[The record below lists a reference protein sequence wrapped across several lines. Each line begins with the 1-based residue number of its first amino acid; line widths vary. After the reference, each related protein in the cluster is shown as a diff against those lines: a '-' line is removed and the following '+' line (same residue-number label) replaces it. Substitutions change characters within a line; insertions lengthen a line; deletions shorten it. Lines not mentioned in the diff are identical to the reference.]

1 MNKEEQE
8 ALRIEFA
15 KIALAELAKN
25 VIETN
30 FQQAAQQA
38 ELEPDELIAAY
49 CWQIADS
56 MMKYK

>member
-15 KIALAELAKN
+15 KIALAQLAKN

-30 FQQAAQQA
+30 FQKAAQQA

-49 CWQIADS
+49 CWQIADA
-56 MMKYK
+56 MIQYK

>member
-15 KIALAELAKN
+15 KIALSQLAKN

-30 FQQAAQQA
+30 FQKAAQQA

>member
-30 FQQAAQQA
+30 FQTAAQQA